1 MGCSP
6 ARRIKTSYICVH
18 VRIHRFWAL
27 SAGLG
32 QRLVDGL
39 ARRPGGV
46 LGRLAYRNGPKAHE
60 PSFKAIRDA
69 LGPLEDERVL
79 EIGCGPGVLLER
91 VLDGGATSAA
101 GLDHSP
107 DMLALCMARN
117 REAIAEERLQLKLG
131 DTATIPW
138 PTESF
143 TAAISANMFFF
154 IYDPAAVLAELHR
167 VLAPGG
173 RLVIATISG
182 PLPRASLRNWW
193 LYPPMGP
200 SLNVHTDEEM
210 HALLTDARFTGVD
223 VTSDGGAL
231 ALQLAHATKTAT
243 ARRSG

>member
-1 MGCSP
+1 
-6 ARRIKTSYICVH
+6 
-18 VRIHRFWAL
+18 L
-27 SAGLG
+27 SAGIG

-46 LGRLAYRNGPKAHE
+46 IGRLAYRDGPKAHE
-60 PSFKAIRDA
+60 PSFKAILDA

-91 VLDGGATSAA
+91 VLTGGATSAA

-107 DMLALCMARN
+107 DMLALCMERN
-117 REAIAEERLQLKLG
+117 RETIAEERLQLKLG
-131 DTATIPW
+131 DAATIPW

-154 IYDPAAVLAELHR
+154 IYDPTAVLAELHR

-173 RLVIATISG
+173 RLVLATISG
-182 PLPRASLRNWW
+182 PLPPASLRNWW

-200 SLNVHTDEEM
+200 ALNVHTDRQMEAM
-210 HALLTDARFTGVD
+210 LTDAGFTD
-223 VTSDGGAL
+223 TRVTSNGAAL
-231 ALQLAHATKTAT
+231 ALQLAHATKT
-243 ARRSG
+243 S

>member
-1 MGCSP
+1 
-6 ARRIKTSYICVH
+6 
-18 VRIHRFWAL
+18 L
-27 SAGLG
+27 SATLG

-46 LGRLAYRNGPKAHE
+46 VGRLAYRDGPKAHE
-60 PSFKAIRDA
+60 PSFTATLDA
-69 LGPLEDERVL
+69 LGPQEGERVL

-91 VLDGGATSAA
+91 VLASGAHSAA

-117 REAIAEERLQLKLG
+117 RQAVAEDRLQLKLG
-131 DTATIPW
+131 DAATIPW

-167 VLAPGG
+167 VLTPGG
-173 RLVIATISG
+173 RLVIASLSG
-182 PLPRASLRNWW
+182 PLPPASLRNWW

-200 SLNVHTDEEM
+200 ALNVHADGQMEAM
-210 HALLTDARFTGVD
+210 LTDVGFTD
-223 VTSDGGAL
+223 IRVTSDAAAL
-231 ALQLAHATKTAT
+231 ALQLARAAKAG
-243 ARRSG
+243 S

>member
-1 MGCSP
+1 M
-6 ARRIKTSYICVH
+6 
-18 VRIHRFWAL
+18 

-32 QRLVDGL
+32 QRLVDGF

-46 LGRLAYRNGPKAHE
+46 LGRLAYRDGPKAHE
-60 PSFKAIRDA
+60 PSFRAILDA

-91 VLDGGATSAA
+91 VLDCGATSAA

-107 DMLALCMARN
+107 DMLALCMSRN
-117 REAIAEERLQLKLG
+117 RQAIADERLQLKLG
-131 DTATIPW
+131 DAATIPW

-167 VLAPGG
+167 VLIPGG

-182 PLPRASLRNWW
+182 PLPAASLCNWW

-200 SLNVHTDEEM
+200 ALNVHTDRQMEAM
-210 HALLTDARFTGVD
+210 LTGAGFIDIR
-223 VTSDGGAL
+223 VTSEGGTL
-231 ALQLAHATKTAT
+231 TLQLSHAVKA
-243 ARRSG
+243 S

>member
-1 MGCSP
+1 MGGAVS
-6 ARRIKTSYICVH
+6 H
-18 VRIHRFWAL
+18 H
-27 SAGLG
+27 LG

-39 ARRPGGV
+39 ARQPGGV

-60 PSFKAIRDA
+60 PSFKAILDA
-69 LGPLEDERVL
+69 LGPAGERAVL

-91 VLDGGATSAA
+91 VLTGGAHSAA

-131 DTATIPW
+131 DAATIPW

-143 TAAISANMFFF
+143 NVALSANMFFF

-173 RLVIATISG
+173 RLVIASLSG
-182 PLPRASLRNWW
+182 PLPPASLRNWW

-200 SLNVHTDEEM
+200 ALNVHTDRQMEAM
-210 HALLTDARFTGVD
+210 LTDAGFID
-223 VTSDGGAL
+223 ISVTSDDGGL
-231 ALQLAHATKTAT
+231 ALQLAQATKAN
-243 ARRSG
+243 S

>member
-1 MGCSP
+1 MY
-6 ARRIKTSYICVH
+6 AK
-18 VRIHRFWAL
+18 VRASF
-27 SAGLG
+27 G

-46 LGRLAYRNGPKAHE
+46 LGRLAYRDGPKAHE
-60 PSFKAIRDA
+60 PSFTAILDA
-69 LGPLEDERVL
+69 LGPLEGERVL

-91 VLDGGATSAA
+91 VLAGGAHSAA

-117 REAIAEERLQLKLG
+117 RQAIAEDRLQLKLG
-131 DTATIPW
+131 DAATIPW

-167 VLAPGG
+167 VLAPSGG
-173 RLVIATISG
+173 LVIASLSG
-182 PLPRASLRNWW
+182 PLPPASLRNWW

-200 SLNVHTDEEM
+200 ALNVHTDGQMETM
-210 HALLTDARFTGVD
+210 LQDAGFTDIR
-223 VTSDGGAL
+223 VTSDGGGL
-231 ALQLAHATKTAT
+231 ALQLAHAAKAI
-243 ARRSG
+243 S

>member
-1 MGCSP
+1 
-6 ARRIKTSYICVH
+6 V
-18 VRIHRFWAL
+18 L
-27 SAGLG
+27 SASVG

-46 LGRLAYRNGPKAHE
+46 LGRLAYRDGPKAHE
-60 PSFKAIRDA
+60 PSFKAILDA
-69 LGPLEDERVL
+69 LGPQEGERVL

-91 VLDGGATSAA
+91 VLTGGAISAA

-117 REAIAEERLQLKLG
+117 RQAIAEDRLRLKLG
-131 DTATIPW
+131 DAATIPW

-167 VLAPGG
+167 VLTPSG
-173 RLVIATISG
+173 RLVIASLSG
-182 PLPRASLRNWW
+182 PLPPASLRNWW

-200 SLNVHTDEEM
+200 ALNVHTDGQMEAM
-210 HALLTDARFTGVD
+210 LTDAGFIDIR
-223 VTSDGGAL
+223 VTSDGGSL
-231 ALQLAHATKTAT
+231 ALQLAHATKAN
-243 ARRSG
+243 S